1 MICGV
6 SISAILLLLTYP
18 YWEAF
23 DQFQLTSPISPA
35 AALSLALLL
44 SYTYPEL
51 DHYSTTRGDTTTI
64 LGAGAGSSVGYWVNE
79 QLGHTFEPQGVLP
92 VPLPTLTASVLA
104 LGAARFLVGVV
115 ALVGTRQVVR
125 TLSLQVLYSWHRVPW
140 SDASARR
147 RREIE
152 VPYKFVTYTAVGLVN
167 SILVNRVF
175 ILLGL

>member
-79 QLGHTFEPQGVLP
+79 Q
-92 VPLPTLTASVLA
+92 
-104 LGAARFLVGVV
+104 
-115 ALVGTRQVVR
+115 
-125 TLSLQVLYSWHRVPW
+125 
-140 SDASARR
+140 RR
-147 RREIE
+147 
-152 VPYKFVTYTAVGLVN
+152 
-167 SILVNRVF
+167 
-175 ILLGL
+175 